1 MTQMNGNAD
10 TFDYQKSL
18 KKSGHELVN
27 RFIKVEKY
35 INRPLGSLLV
45 KAIFNTGITP
55 NQLTVGSFFLFT
67 LAAFF
72 FSRGEYAFSVLAG
85 ALTQLASII
94 DSADGMLARSKNM
107 CSHFGSCLDL
117 FLDRVS
123 DFFLITTISL
133 GQYLYSGNLTLLILG
148 LLTAGLYMLQVIE
161 YYITNNL
168 IGNTKTGE
176 TGEARALFLL
186 LVLIFSIAHR
196 LDILIYL
203 TLAETIIVVIY
214 RFFHF
219 LNIGFR
225 RP

>member
-18 KKSGHELVN
+18 KKSGHQTIN

-35 INRPLGSLLV
+35 INRPLASLLV
-45 KAIFNTGITP
+45 RAIFNTGITP
-55 NQLTVGSFFLFT
+55 NQLTLGSFFLFM

-85 ALTQLASII
+85 VLTQLAAII

-123 DFFLITTISL
+123 DFFLITAISL
-133 GQYLYSGNLTLLILG
+133 GQYLYSGNLTLLVLG
-148 LLTAGLYMLQVIE
+148 LLGAGLYLLQVIE
-161 YYITNNL
+161 YYITNIL
-168 IGNTKTGE
+168 TGNSKTGE
-176 TGEARALFLL
+176 TGEARALMLL
-186 LVLIFSIAHR
+186 LILIFSIANR
-196 LDILIYL
+196 QDILIYL
-203 TLAETIIVVIY
+203 LLVETVLMVIY
-214 RFFHF
+214 HFFHF
-219 LNIGFR
+219 LSLGYR
-225 RP
+225 RQ